1 VSARNPSSGSLASS
15 SSYHSEEI
23 KAAESVHINQAFS
36 SSSSSSSESSV
47 GCSVISS
54 ATARP
59 TVSVH
64 IRNGPGTSTPS
75 TPLLNRPTAAQAG
88 HTYRIPR
95 LTTENAVTAVARRVA
110 ASLPN
115 DPIRETQALR
125 TRHTR
130 AGSRLQR
137 LESSAIRKPE
147 RKLWKCALCKLTLT
161 SAKAKT
167 DHLGGRRHKAR
178 LAGKES
184 HFCHPCGRDFTTELD
199 LERHQKGRRHL
210 AVVSSQNR

>member
-1 VSARNPSSGSLASS
+1 
-15 SSYHSEEI
+15 
-23 KAAESVHINQAFS
+23 VHIDQAFS
-36 SSSSSSSESSV
+36 SSSSSSFSSASSV

-59 TVSVH
+59 TVSVY
-64 IRNGPGTSTPS
+64 IRNRLGTSSTPS
-75 TPLLNRPTAAQAG
+75 TPLLERPTAAQAG

-95 LTTENAVTAVARRVA
+95 LTTENAVTAIAHAVATR
-110 ASLPN
+110 LPTN
-115 DPIRETQALR
+115 PTRETQALR

-137 LESSAIRKPE
+137 LESSAIRKPK

-178 LAGKES
+178 IAGKES
-184 HFCHPCGRDFTTELD
+184 SFCHPCGREFTTELD

>member
-1 VSARNPSSGSLASS
+1 VSARNPSSGSPASPS
-15 SSYHSEEI
+15 CYQSEEI
-23 KAAESVHINQAFS
+23 KAAESVRSPQEFS
-36 SSSSSSSESSV
+36 SSSSSSSTSRA
-47 GCSVISS
+47 GCSSISS
-54 ATARP
+54 ATACP
-59 TVSVH
+59 TFSVH
-64 IRNGPGTSTPS
+64 IRSRPGTSTPS
-75 TPLLNRPTAAQAG
+75 IPLLDRPTAAQAG

-95 LTTENAVTAVARRVA
+95 LTTENAVTAVAHRVA
-110 ASLPN
+110 ACLPTN
-115 DPIRETQALR
+115 PIRETQALR

-137 LESSAIRKPE
+137 LESSAVRKPE
-147 RKLWKCALCKLTLT
+147 RKIWKCALCKLTLT

-167 DHLGGRRHKAR
+167 DHIGGRRHKAR

-184 HFCHPCGRDFTTELD
+184 HFCHPCGRDFITELD